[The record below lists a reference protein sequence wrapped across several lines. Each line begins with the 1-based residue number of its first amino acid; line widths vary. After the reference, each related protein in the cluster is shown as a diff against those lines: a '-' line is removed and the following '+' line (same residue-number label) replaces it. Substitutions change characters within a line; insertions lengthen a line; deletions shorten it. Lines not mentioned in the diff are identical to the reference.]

1 MFSSHLLVSLQQP
14 ISGTFYISNY
24 EKHAP
29 RVSQVIA
36 AVAKVSCK
44 HGLWLVARVNRKKP
58 FRFSTRGFQY
68 FHHKEN
74 HLTRCGAN
82 VRFPVP
88 RGTNVTFLYCER
100 QVSRLI
106 ASGFDSSASVSFP
119 VSQWIIPLLAKYGD
133 EFVQDSHLLPFSPD
147 THVRHLTHRYL
158 IVFSLTTVSVAHRLF
173 SVKCCKIR
181 KSGHFPFHIP
191 HPRRSSW
198 TLCAI
203 RAQWFS
209 LLPILSG
216 ISE

>member
-1 MFSSHLLVSLQQP
+1 MNREYAKQTIDEIIFLPSNSL
-14 ISGTFYISNY
+14 SMHF
-24 EKHAP
+24 
-29 RVSQVIA
+29 V
-36 AVAKVSCK
+36 
-44 HGLWLVARVNRKKP
+44 L
-58 FRFSTRGFQY
+58 
-68 FHHKEN
+68 
-74 HLTRCGAN
+74 
-82 VRFPVP
+82 PVP

-147 THVRHLTHRYL
+147 TYVRHLTHRYL

>member
-1 MFSSHLLVSLQQP
+1 MQARTLARCPRKQKEALSFFNEGLPVFSSQ
-14 ISGTFYISNY
+14 
-24 EKHAP
+24 
-29 RVSQVIA
+29 R
-36 AVAKVSCK
+36 
-44 HGLWLVARVNRKKP
+44 KP
-58 FRFSTRGFQY
+58 FHPLWGKCPLSCFV
-68 FHHKEN
+68 
-74 HLTRCGAN
+74 L
-82 VRFPVP
+82 PVP

-100 QVSRLI
+100 QFSRLI

-147 THVRHLTHRYL
+147 TYVRHPTHRYL

-173 SVKCCKIR
+173 SVKCRKIR